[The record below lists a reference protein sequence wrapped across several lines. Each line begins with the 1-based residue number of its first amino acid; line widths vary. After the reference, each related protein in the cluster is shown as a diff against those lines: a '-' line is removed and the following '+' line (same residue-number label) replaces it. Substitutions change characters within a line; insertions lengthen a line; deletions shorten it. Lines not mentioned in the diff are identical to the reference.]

1 MTCVPSRFALYRIYV
16 YRPVLPCIVYMCT
29 VQCALAAYKEGPVL
43 EMYRPVLPCKVY
55 MCTVQFALVAYEF
68 GAVLEMNHQ
77 SFE

>member
-1 MTCVPSRFALYRIYV
+1 MYSLYV

-29 VQCALAAYKEGPVL
+29 VQFALAAYKEGPVL
-43 EMYRPVLPCKVY
+43 EMYHPVLPCIVY
-55 MCTVQFALVAYEF
+55 MCTIQVALGAYKV